1 MNEEEELDDLWIKQ
15 LEKEENLYNSFYR
28 EPNEMIKI
36 FYTYINGDNKVY
48 HIKKDTIALEDNI
61 LQKVRLL
68 FLLKKHRNHNNKK
81 HNLISIL
88 QYNIDL
94 APQELSLYM
103 RKEENFNFLSIQSN
117 INDIKWDDTVNLF
130 KDLNSLHILFYE
142 SSNSRKNQ
150 TKKIFIRSNRKLKR
164 KSTRKKT

>member
-1 MNEEEELDDLWIKQ
+1 M
-15 LEKEENLYNSFYR
+15 YR
-28 EPNEMIKI
+28 S
-36 FYTYINGDNKVY
+36 
-48 HIKKDTIALEDNI
+48 H
-61 LQKVRLL
+61 
-68 FLLKKHRNHNNKK
+68 HNNKK

-103 RKEENFNFLSIQSN
+103 RKEENFNFLSIRSN

>member
-1 MNEEEELDDLWIKQ
+1 MSEDEELDDLWIKQ

-28 EPNEMIKI
+28 EPNEMVKI

-68 FLLKKHRNHNNKK
+68 FLLKKHRIYNNKK

-103 RKEENFNFLSIQSN
+103 RKEENFNFLSIRSN

-142 SSNSRKNQ
+142 ASSSRKNQ
-150 TKKIFIRSNRKLKR
+150 TKKIFISSNRKLKR